1 MIDGTTLLT
10 AFFISGAIL
19 LIVLA
24 IISLAVLIE
33 APSVAILV
41 QAKLNLSVMSFIL
54 SAALSIALPA
64 SSTLLP
70 ESSILLPASFMELL
84 APSILE
90 AASLILFD
98 AVVIELLNSL
108 IFPISEIPLASTSSL
123 AFFILS
129 AAESIDLPASVIF
142 FDDESIDSLAIC
154 ALSPTSFIEPV
165 TSLIKLVELFI
176 ASVSF
181 VNAPEFATLAIVFMP
196 LLGAF
201 GLLLIEAFALAVDT
215 LTVIS
220 DSCLLT
226 YSNPE
231 VSKLI
236 FMLAAWSASAFSSS
250 LIESVAVLIS
260 LSNPLINVFPALLP
274 SFERSMFID
283 FLTLL
288 DVSLAIFLSSSI
300 RFFLL

>member
-1 MIDGTTLLT
+1 M
-10 AFFISGAIL
+10 

-70 ESSILLPASFMELL
+70 ESSIL
-84 APSILE
+84 E
-90 AASLILFD
+90 AASLIFFD

-108 IFPISEIPLASTSSL
+108 IFPISEIPLVSTSSL
-123 AFFILS
+123 VFFILS

-274 SFERSMFID
+274 SLVRSMFID
-283 FLTLL
+283 FLTFL

-300 RFFLL
+300 DFLNPESSALTLKSTSSLFVAMPILLSYYYRCRY